1 MYMNFNMKSS
11 KTKTFLED
19 VGVRI
24 KQIRTE
30 YKTEI

>member
-1 MYMNFNMKSS
+1 MYMNFNMKNY

-19 VGVRI
+19 ADVRI